1 MRQLLFALI
10 ILLIAGSTSAQ
21 SNVGVKYFGFSIHP
35 KGDAQADLMPYKL
48 DKKGKYILNF
58 GTILSYQK
66 FIYRDL
72 ISVKFA
78 QGIYTD
84 SGGLL
89 SGHTHLG
96 FRVVFLEKGKNNFS
110 MGFGPTLIYR
120 RNWNI
125 KEGYVSTGLFEESG
139 KIQYKFV
146 WYGGEFEYN
155 RFINEHLDLSVNF
168 LPGYPLVMSF
178 GVGVRWWPAGR

>member
-1 MRQLLFALI
+1 MRHLYCAVI
-10 ILLIAGSTSAQ
+10 ALLILGGARAQ
-21 SNVGVKYFGFSIHP
+21 HNIGIKYFGFSIHP
-35 KGDAQADLMPYKL
+35 KGDAQAHLMPNKL
-48 DKKGKYILNF
+48 DKNARYIVNF
-58 GTILSYQK
+58 GGILSYQK

-72 ISVKFA
+72 VSIKFA

-96 FRVVFLEKGKNNFS
+96 FRIVFLESGKNNLS
-110 MGFGPTLIYR
+110 LGFGPTLIYR
-120 RNWNI
+120 ENWKK
-125 KEGYVSTGLFEESG
+125 KEGYVSTGLFKESG
-139 KIQYKFV
+139 NLQYKTI

-155 RFINEHLDLSVNF
+155 RFINEQLDLSVNF

-178 GVGVRWWPAGR
+178 GVGLRWWPQGR